1 MNLGPLKLHQN
12 AYSATPMSE
21 DLSDQMIGGKRE
33 NVCGSNVSPCEMK
46 VVEFKI
52 FKFLMNGKYILSKDN

>member
-1 MNLGPLKLHQN
+1 
-12 AYSATPMSE
+12 MSE

-33 NVCGSNVSPCEMK
+33 NVCGSNLSPCEMK
-46 VVEFKI
+46 VVGFKI